1 MHTFHIYESRS
12 TYFCYSYIVARI
24 SLRSYY
30 TLSIFAHF
38 LQFSQRILS
47 RFYCILSIFM
57 NQFLYLLLYCCKNI
71 ILLHTFYT
79 STFDLIAHL
88 WITIN
93 YFCTLYISKEYHW
106 EYHYCTLSTF
116 AYFYTNTFRT
126 VAKNIIDIFIAH
138 TFYTCESRLTYF
150 RTYLYS
156 ISLRRIRTLLFDRFA
171 TISRSG
177 IRNV

>member
-79 STFDLIAHL
+79 STFDIAHL

-93 YFCTLYISKEYHW
+93 YFCTLFTLAVKNIIKILLHTFHIYQRSTYFCTYFYILLQRISLRF
-106 EYHYCTLSTF
+106 YCTLAVF
-116 AYFYTNTFRT
+116 
-126 VAKNIIDIFIAH
+126 AKNIIEILSY
-138 TFYTCESRLTYF
+138 TFYIYESRLIYNCT
-150 RTYLYS
+150 LS
-156 ISLRRIRTLLFDRFA
+156 IL
-171 TISRSG
+171 
-177 IRNV
+177 